1 MKELGNILVGQH
13 SIAKIHDNV
22 VNTMPSITDELP
34 SLDGD
39 VVGGLSDGGGLGG
52 RLLLRGVLVV
62 DGVVAVVGLGAGAE
76 GVAVLEGGEAP
87 GAPVVSH
94 VDPLANLP
102 LKSLLD
108 AELHS
113 LPSSLLLL
121 LGWLLLL
128 LKPVRSAAD
137 LAERIFQGEQ
147 IDRAKWRKPS
157 TGSKIE
163 ECH

>member
-1 MKELGNILVGQH
+1 
-13 SIAKIHDNV
+13 
-22 VNTMPSITDELP
+22 MPSITDELP

-39 VVGGLSDGGGLGG
+39 VVGGLPDGGGLGG

-94 VDPLANLP
+94 VDHVANLP

-108 AELHS
+108 AESFTVL
-113 LPSSLLLL
+113 
-121 LGWLLLL
+121 
-128 LKPVRSAAD
+128 
-137 LAERIFQGEQ
+137 RIF
-147 IDRAKWRKPS
+147 ICYDKATADS
-157 TGSKIE
+157 NNIM
-163 ECH
+163 